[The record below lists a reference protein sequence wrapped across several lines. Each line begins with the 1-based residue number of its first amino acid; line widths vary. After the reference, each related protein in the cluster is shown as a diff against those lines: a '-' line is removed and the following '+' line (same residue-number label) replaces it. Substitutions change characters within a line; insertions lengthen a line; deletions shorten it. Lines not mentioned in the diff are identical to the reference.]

1 MICRHLFS
9 QATIN
14 QGGRDKGA
22 WVWHS
27 PDGIHFTEPAD
38 ARQKGPALLCSDT
51 QDVSLGWIPSL
62 AKYAMWIR
70 HDGPDAQN
78 PNGAG
83 GPGRRVALCL
93 TDELSDF
100 GSNRGPGAQGC
111 TSTLPDGCRGG
122 ATKGPCCSVV
132 LQTDSRDPS
141 LLVDICKCN
150 SSLCV
155 F

>member
-1 MICRHLFS
+1 
-9 QATIN
+9 
-14 QGGRDKGA
+14 
-22 WVWHS
+22 
-27 PDGIHFTEPAD
+27 
-38 ARQKGPALLCSDT
+38 
-51 QDVSLGWIPSL
+51 
-62 AKYAMWIR
+62 MWIR

-150 SSLCV
+150 SSLASSDEEASNHLW
-155 F
+155 